1 MARTISSPLKA
12 VTALLLLCTRA
23 AADLLQKSVAAR
35 SVRIRRDQATAA
47 AAAFVNSISCARH
60 AMTKEKWIWSNRSIA
75 TAIVS
80 GPRRRA
86 RSGQRKPLFFVL
98 CEHPHFVVVHGKRK
112 KRPPRGP
119 PRREPLPL
127 TLYRQYASPAPS
139 RYRENRHDDDDL

>member
-1 MARTISSPLKA
+1 MAWTISSPLKA

-60 AMTKEKWIWSNRSIA
+60 AMTKEKWIWSDRSIA

-86 RSGQRKPLFFVL
+86 RSGQRKPLFFLAVRASSL
-98 CEHPHFVVVHGKRK
+98 CRRSWKKK